1 MEKNELVLKLEE
13 PLRRIICGIS
23 ALELMA
29 GGLSRAKDP
38 YADALRAIR
47 FRHPDLPLAGQ
58 DVENVLR
65 G

>member
-29 GGLSRAKDP
+29 GGLSRAKAP
-38 YADALRAIR
+38 YADALHALW
-47 FRHPDLPLAGQ
+47 DYLQEAGQ

>member
-1 MEKNELVLKLEE
+1 MEKNELVLELEE

-38 YADALRAIR
+38 YADALHAVWAY
-47 FRHPDLPLAGQ
+47 LQEAGQ
-58 DVENVLR
+58 DIENILC
-65 G
+65 GWS